1 MIVNLLIPGE
11 DFRWIEDRFRDIQK
25 DINRLEIDR
34 VNNKDWLTN
43 NQNISG
49 HKHDNYQSQI
59 DTMSRRIEDLAQAL
73 NNRINRHHQEYMK
86 TLEEQH
92 SFNKAVNKDI
102 NNLNPITL
110 NPDTVTNRLNEL
122 DERMKIHYKVEN
134 RIEKRLDKIEFIS
147 GKLEHFDKRVDKLK
161 QEINTIQHYHID
173 NDISIRIDEL
183 EKIAGKLKDFRGLK
197 AKVNTVLNNSWDT
210 YYLDKKTLDDKFSK
224 LEKRV
229 NNVEI
234 YTIQSDNCKY
244 HPVVL
249 RGKIDNLHSLHRKF
263 KNEVELSLE
272 SMNNKVIDLG
282 DFNLIN
288 TEDETEELSQI
299 EAEIKGETIVKQL
312 KDDSDVQKFMRQ
324 QEIDFHR
331 ETNLVTDK
339 IEKQAEIDYV
349 SGIDD

>member
-1 MIVNLLIPGE
+1 MELGKIKRFFNRLYKLVEILFLTVFDIIRLIFFPLTFTARMIVNLLIPGE

-34 VNNKDWLTN
+34 VNNKDWFVN
-43 NQNISG
+43 NQNITG

-59 DTMSRRIEDLAQAL
+59 DM
-73 NNRINRHHQEYMK
+73 INRR
-86 TLEEQH
+86 L
-92 SFNKAVNKDI
+92 SS
-102 NNLNPITL
+102 LNTITL
-110 NPDTVTNRLNEL
+110 NPDTVTE
-122 DERMKIHYKVEN
+122 
-134 RIEKRLDKIEFIS
+134 RLDKL
-147 GKLEHFDKRVDKLK
+147 G
-161 QEINTIQHYHID
+161 
-173 NDISIRIDEL
+173 DEL
-183 EKIAGKLKDFRGLK
+183 R
-197 AKVNTVLNNSWDT
+197 
-210 YYLDKKTLDDKFSK
+210 
-224 LEKRV
+224 
-229 NNVEI
+229 
-234 YTIQSDNCKY
+234 
-244 HPVVL
+244 
-249 RGKIDNLHSLHRKF
+249 NLHSLHRKF

-272 SMNNKVIDLG
+272 SMNNKIIDLG

-312 KDDSDVQKFMRQ
+312 KDDSDVQRFMRQ